1 MSKQF
6 WGIII
11 AIVVV
16 FVGVIALTGK
26 DSKAPGNGD
35 KASTTNH
42 TKGAGTAGVTLVEYG
57 DFQCPYCGLYYP
69 TVQQVQQTYGD
80 KLKFQFVNFPLTS
93 LHRNAFSAA
102 RAAEAAGL
110 QGKYWEMYDKLYQN
124 QNDWS
129 SASDPLNNFNA
140 YAKSIGLNVARFDQ
154 DYASSTVNDLINADM
169 AKGNDLKLTATP
181 TFYLNGKKIEPTN
194 NPQDFEKAI
203 DAAIADQAAKD
214 NKDNKQ

>member
-26 DSKAPGNGD
+26 DSKAPSNGD
-35 KASTTNH
+35 KSSTTNH
-42 TKGAGTAGVTLVEYG
+42 TQGAGTADVTLVEYG

-69 TVQQVQQTYGD
+69 TVKQVQQTYGD

-93 LHRNAFSAA
+93 LHRNAFAAA

-110 QGKYWEMYDKLYQN
+110 QGKYWEMYDLLYQN
-124 QNDWS
+124 QNTWS

-140 YAKSIGLNVARFDQ
+140 YAKQLGLNVARFDQ

-194 NPQDFEKAI
+194 NAQDFEKAI

-214 NKDNKQ
+214 NKQ